1 MASQGEHNFGENG
14 SASPLSAC
22 IRFLLGRQLANRE
35 SRERQIGVL
44 EGVPAM
50 GLDGLSSSAYG
61 PEAAMSILVAAGA
74 AGLGYI
80 GPIMLCI
87 LALLAV
93 LFVSY
98 WQTVEAYPKSGGA
111 YTVAKENL
119 GTNISL
125 LAATALMI
133 DYVLTVAVGISAGV
147 AALVSA
153 FPPLHPY
160 TLPLC
165 LGILLLLTVINLRG
179 TMDADRLFALP
190 TCLFVGCFIFIL
202 AAGAYAALATGGHP
216 QAVVAPPAPAA
227 AVEPLAIWLLLRA
240 FASGCTAMTG
250 VEAVSNGIGA
260 FRDPKVTNAR
270 GTLTA
275 IVVILG
281 ILLAGIAYLAM
292 SYGIMA
298 MDQNKPGYQS
308 VLSQLA
314 AAVVG
319 RGIFYYVAITSAL
332 VVLCLSAN
340 TSFVDFPRLCRFVAQ
355 DEFLPRSF
363 ATVGRRLVYSVG
375 IIYLAITAGLLLTA
389 FEGITDRL
397 IPLYAIGAFSTF
409 TISQSGMVAHW
420 RRVLRGHGQS
430 GHWSRTVTKLAL
442 NAAGGSATLVALIVI
457 IIAKFTEGGWITI
470 VTIPCVIVLLK
481 SIKRYYMNIDAAL
494 RDEEQLRAPPSKPPF
509 VLLMTKQWD
518 RLTDKALSLAMELSP
533 DVIAVHLA
541 ALEGADVTEQER
553 KLRKQWIKDV
563 ENSAVAAR
571 AKNPPRLVFL
581 SAPFRRIH
589 APLLKLINELEEK
602 DPERTIA
609 VMIPELVKRHWW
621 EHLLSNQRARRLRNA
636 VLEYAGPRVVVIGVP
651 WYLTAPKIADA
662 LTQEE
667 LAEPVRIR
675 NVFGSQAH
683 RRSA

>member
-1 MASQGEHNFGENG
+1 
-14 SASPLSAC
+14 
-22 IRFLLGRQLANRE
+22 
-35 SRERQIGVL
+35 
-44 EGVPAM
+44 
-50 GLDGLSSSAYG
+50 
-61 PEAAMSILVAAGA
+61 
-74 AGLGYI
+74 
-80 GPIMLCI
+80 
-87 LALLAV
+87 
-93 LFVSY
+93 
-98 WQTVEAYPKSGGA
+98 
-111 YTVAKENL
+111 
-119 GTNISL
+119 
-125 LAATALMI
+125 
-133 DYVLTVAVGISAGV
+133 
-147 AALVSA
+147 
-153 FPPLHPY
+153 
-160 TLPLC
+160 
-165 LGILLLLTVINLRG
+165 
-179 TMDADRLFALP
+179 
-190 TCLFVGCFIFIL
+190 
-202 AAGAYAALATGGHP
+202 
-216 QAVVAPPAPAA
+216 
-227 AVEPLAIWLLLRA
+227 
-240 FASGCTAMTG
+240 
-250 VEAVSNGIGA
+250 
-260 FRDPKVTNAR
+260 
-270 GTLTA
+270 
-275 IVVILG
+275 
-281 ILLAGIAYLAM
+281 
-292 SYGIMA
+292 MA